1 MIKISIR
8 NPKSISYNGMQQI
21 NDRIKYVRLP
31 ASYFYSNTFTYSKH
45 VPQNF
50 RKNIVL
56 LKLFH
61 KKFIIIEG

>member
-8 NPKSISYNGMQQI
+8 NPKSIRYDGMQQI
-21 NDRIKYVRLP
+21 NGRNKYVRLP
-31 ASYFYSNTFTYSKH
+31 ASYFYLNIFTYSKH

>member
-8 NPKSISYNGMQQI
+8 NPKSIRYDGTQQI
-21 NDRIKYVRLP
+21 NDRNKYVRLP
-31 ASYFYSNTFTYSKH
+31 ASYFYLNTFTYSKH

-50 RKNIVL
+50 QKNIVL

>member
-1 MIKISIR
+1 
-8 NPKSISYNGMQQI
+8 MQQI